1 MSLTERFF
9 PVMRH
14 DFNFFD
20 AQAAYMEREFRQ
32 RENQVETLQQHMD
45 RQMAAM
51 RSCMFQ
57 LIPSDPNDV
66 AISEIETN
74 RPIVEEKGETKLK
87 LEFNVQGFK
96 PEEIKVKVL
105 GNNILQVHAR
115 SDTKTESGE
124 THRMFVRQF
133 SLPKGVEADK
143 IRPMLTKDGVLTIE
157 APAPQLK
164 PTEKLIPIQYT
175 PAAAQI
181 Q

>member
-105 GNNILQVHAR
+105 GNNILQVINYRIFMNLLREVLGWCRHL
-115 SDTKTESGE
+115 SPKLD
-124 THRMFVRQF
+124 F
-133 SLPKGVEADK
+133 SHDNA
-143 IRPMLTKDGVLTIE
+143 T
-157 APAPQLK
+157 
-164 PTEKLIPIQYT
+164 
-175 PAAAQI
+175 
-181 Q
+181 